1 MNNDYFMR
9 AINKYGWNNIKHEI
23 LFQGLTKL
31 EAENKEIELI
41 DLYKSD
47 QREYGYNIQ
56 HGGSS
61 IGKHSEETKRKIGK
75 ANKGKPSWF
84 AGKHHTQETK
94 EKMREISTGRV
105 MSDATKAK
113 ISKAHKNVKL
123 SKEHVEKIAD
133 ANRGKKRNEEQKKR
147 ISDSLKGHKGVIHK
161 RETKERI
168 AQKLSKSI
176 VCVETGFIYSS
187 VRMAER
193 MTSIS
198 SGSIVD
204 CLKGRLKTAGGYHWQ
219 YV

>member
-23 LFQGLTKL
+23 LFQGMTKL

-41 DLYKSD
+41 GLYKSD

-105 MSDATKAK
+105 MSDATKA
-113 ISKAHKNVKL
+113 
-123 SKEHVEKIAD
+123 
-133 ANRGKKRNEEQKKR
+133 
-147 ISDSLKGHKGVIHK
+147 
-161 RETKERI
+161 
-168 AQKLSKSI
+168 
-176 VCVETGFIYSS
+176 
-187 VRMAER
+187 
-193 MTSIS
+193 
-198 SGSIVD
+198 
-204 CLKGRLKTAGGYHWQ
+204 
-219 YV
+219 